1 MAVSVRTIVW
11 NSVSIVVC
19 GFLPLLALYWLFSS
33 VTSEGT
39 QLVDFHFAYYRAAEA
54 ILAGEDIYPIHGFI
68 VRGEQEL
75 VVDYVYPPLIAIATI
90 PWTLLPVGFA
100 EIVFAAT
107 LAFAVVVTLAVL
119 GVRDW
124 RCYGLAFL
132 WPPVTDA
139 VRTGNIT
146 ILLGL
151 AAALVWRFRDR
162 SVVCGTSLGISIAT
176 KVFLWPVTM
185 WLAATRRIAAAAWSL
200 VVGAAALL
208 VAWSAIGFRGIVEYP
223 DLLRRLGDRLD
234 ERSYT
239 VYALGVDIGLT
250 PSVARVLWLAVA
262 ASTLVAMVVV
272 ARKGDERRAFI
283 LALTAAIAC
292 SPIVWLHYFALL
304 LVVVAIAQPRLGPL
318 WFIGIPMQVFV
329 TTAVYNGSTF
339 QTTAMLVAAAVTVLL
354 ALSWSATRRT
364 RLTLTAPAASRP

>member
-1 MAVSVRTIVW
+1 
-11 NSVSIVVC
+11 
-19 GFLPLLALYWLFSS
+19 
-33 VTSEGT
+33 
-39 QLVDFHFAYYRAAEA
+39 
-54 ILAGEDIYPIHGFI
+54 
-68 VRGEQEL
+68 
-75 VVDYVYPPLIAIATI
+75 
-90 PWTLLPVGFA
+90 
-100 EIVFAAT
+100 
-107 LAFAVVVTLAVL
+107 
-119 GVRDW
+119 
-124 RCYGLAFL
+124 
-132 WPPVTDA
+132 
-139 VRTGNIT
+139 
-146 ILLGL
+146 
-151 AAALVWRFRDR
+151 
-162 SVVCGTSLGISIAT
+162 
-176 KVFLWPVTM
+176 
-185 WLAATRRIAAAAWSL
+185 
-200 VVGAAALL
+200 LL
-208 VAWSAIGFRGIVEYP
+208 VAWGAIGFRGIVEYP